1 MHNLFL
7 DANVLFTVAHNP
19 GGKAYF
25 LFAVA
30 TELRPPWRLLSS
42 AYAIE
47 EARRNLAAKSPGSKA
62 EFERITGALIV
73 VRQPGAVGHHLDLP
87 ANDQPI
93 WSAALASGV
102 SHLLTGDIKDFG
114 RYMNRPEATAGVV
127 IQTVSEYLA
136 SL

>member
-73 VRQPGAVGHHLDLP
+73 VRQPGASAIIWICLPTTNPSGPPHLRR
-87 ANDQPI
+87 
-93 WSAALASGV
+93 V
-102 SHLLTGDIKDFG
+102 CRTC
-114 RYMNRPEATAGVV
+114 
-127 IQTVSEYLA
+127 
-136 SL
+136 